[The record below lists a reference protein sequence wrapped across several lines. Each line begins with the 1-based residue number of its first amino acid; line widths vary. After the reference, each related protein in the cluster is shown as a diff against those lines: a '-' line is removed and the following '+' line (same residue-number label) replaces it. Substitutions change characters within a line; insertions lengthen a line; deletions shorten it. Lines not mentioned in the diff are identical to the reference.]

1 MATKTPVK
9 SKAVTKNTGYSLE
22 MTFNGESITVE
33 TDDVDSALKAMK
45 PELLHT
51 ESYVT
56 VRKGEFMAERR
67 LSRVQTQRVFL
78 DDVTRQVFVQNL
90 LLN

>member
-1 MATKTPVK
+1 MATKK
-9 SKAVTKNTGYSLE
+9 KKIKNLVYSIE
-22 MTFNGESITVE
+22 MAFNGITRTLTTEYVE
-33 TDDVDSALKAMK
+33 EAIASMQPD
-45 PELLHT
+45 LLHT

-56 VRKGEFMAERR
+56 VRSGDFMAERR

>member
-9 SKAVTKNTGYSLE
+9 SKVVTKNTGYSLE
-22 MTFNGESITVE
+22 MTFNGESIAVE

-56 VRKGEFMAERR
+56 VRKGDFMAERR
-67 LSRVQTQRVFL
+67 LSRVQTQRMFL
-78 DDVTRQVFVQNL
+78 DDVTRQVFVNNL